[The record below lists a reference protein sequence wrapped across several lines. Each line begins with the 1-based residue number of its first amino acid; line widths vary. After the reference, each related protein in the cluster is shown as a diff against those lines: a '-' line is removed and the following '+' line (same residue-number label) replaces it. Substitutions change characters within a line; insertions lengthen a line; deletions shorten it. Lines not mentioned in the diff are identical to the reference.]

1 MGVNR
6 RHQIEL
12 RQKEFAEGDGIR
24 SRSRSHITARSLAV
38 LFVCYLQGSAGL
50 VDIQGGR
57 LHLWLAIAMG
67 LIACVAAFFVL
78 SAFAQHDK
86 EDELHITLNS

>member
-1 MGVNR
+1 MSYAKKNSLKVMGLGLGVLV
-6 RHQIEL
+6 I
-12 RQKEFAEGDGIR
+12 
-24 SRSRSHITARSLAV
+24 SLLAMWQFY
-38 LFVCYLQGSAGL
+38 LFVTYKDQLGL

-67 LIACVAAFFVL
+67 LMACVAAFFVL

-86 EDELHITLNS
+86 DDDLHITLNS

>member
-1 MGVNR
+1 MSYAKKNSLKVTGLGLGLVVVA
-6 RHQIEL
+6 L
-12 RQKEFAEGDGIR
+12 
-24 SRSRSHITARSLAV
+24 LAV
-38 LFVCYLQGSAGL
+38 WQFYLFVTYKNQQGV

-57 LHLWLAIAMG
+57 LHLWLAVGMG

-86 EDELHITLNS
+86 DDDLHITLNS